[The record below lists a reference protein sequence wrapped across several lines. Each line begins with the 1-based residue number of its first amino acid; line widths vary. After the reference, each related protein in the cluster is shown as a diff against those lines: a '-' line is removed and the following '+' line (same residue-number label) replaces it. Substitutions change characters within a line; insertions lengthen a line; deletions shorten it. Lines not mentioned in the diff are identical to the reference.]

1 MRKGFTLIELMLV
14 VIIIGILAGVVAPRL
29 AGRAE
34 KAKQEVALSAVKASI
49 PAAIDLYELDV
60 GSYPQSLESLVTA
73 PSDAEGWDGPYFKK
87 VPQDP
92 WGRDY
97 QYSYPSQHG
106 QDYDVASTG
115 RDGIL
120 GSEDDIISW
129 E

>member
-1 MRKGFTLIELMLV
+1 MKKGFTLIELMLV

-34 KAKQEVALSAVKASI
+34 KAKQEVARAAVTASL

-60 GSYPQSLESLVTA
+60 GSYPQSLDDLATQ
-73 PSDAEGWDGPYFKK
+73 PSDAQSWDGPYLKK
-87 VPQDP
+87 AARDP

-97 QYSYPSQHG
+97 HYSYPSEHG
-106 QDYDVASTG
+106 GDFDVASEG

-120 GSEDDIISW
+120 GSEDDIVSW